1 MASEREQK
9 QLEAGTEAL
18 GNRLNDVRKALGQ
31 LIVKVETDPTLNWHS
46 FLDSYALITGEMNSL
61 LRQMRNEKTPILKKY
76 ITLPLILSPD
86 RDEELLKL
94 TEHRVPTFS
103 HDLIP
108 NYLRTRPDPEIEA
121 KYSAVE
127 NRASGFSQDQQQKQ
141 ITAIEKITRDT
152 LKLIKRERDEM
163 ETKSNS
169 RPEVEI
175 TYNNEDTMN
184 LLAAINNGKGLK
196 TVTPVTTARQSPVP
210 VSQQMHNIKAPSTI
224 KTNIKAANS
233 AHPYQRQQHN

>member
-9 QLEAGTEAL
+9 QLEAGAEAL
-18 GNRLNDVRKALGQ
+18 SNRFTEVRSAMGK
-31 LIVKVETDPTLNWHS
+31 LILKVETDPHMNWHS
-46 FLDSYALITGEMNSL
+46 FLDSYALITGELNSL
-61 LRQMRNEKTPILKKY
+61 LRQMRHEKTPVLKKY
-76 ITLPLILSPD
+76 ITLPLILSPE

-94 TEHRVPTFS
+94 TEHRVATFS

-121 KYSAVE
+121 KYAVME
-127 NRASGFSQDQQQKQ
+127 NRANSASQDQQQKQ
-141 ITAIEKITRDT
+141 ISVIEKVTRET
-152 LKLIKRERDEM
+152 MKLIRRERDEM

-169 RPEVEI
+169 RSEVE
-175 TYNNEDTMN
+175 TTFNNEDTMN

-196 TVTPVTTARQSPVP
+196 TLAPVAVARQSPVP
-210 VSQQMHNIKAPSTI
+210 TQMHNIKAPSTI

-233 AHPYQRQQHN
+233 AHPYQR